1 LRFLLTLVTGALLL
15 GAPFAFAGALP
26 AGFND
31 AEIRWHDLESGRA
44 KAAVEG
50 KPVFVLV
57 HATWCPVC
65 NEYKAVF
72 FDPDVVAAS
81 ADFVFVL
88 IDREAEP
95 ADAES
100 LAPDGNY
107 IPRSMFLTKAGLVD
121 QSLNSGRRDFRY
133 FLDPSQPGHLLSNLQ
148 KALEK
153 VR

>member
-1 LRFLLTLVTGALLL
+1 MRFLLTLLTGALSL
-15 GAPFAFAGALP
+15 GAPFALAEALP

-31 AEIRWHDLESGRA
+31 AQIRWHDLDSGRA
-44 KAAVEG
+44 KANAEG

-65 NEYKAVF
+65 NEYKEVF

-95 ADAES
+95 TAAES

-107 IPRSMFLTKAGLVD
+107 IPRSMFLTKTGEVD
-121 QSLNSGRRDFRY
+121 PSLNSGRRDFRY
-133 FLDPSQPGHLLSNLQ
+133 FLDPSQPADLMSNLQ
-148 KALEK
+148 EALRKA
-153 VR
+153 R